1 MAIRPAP
8 ESVAKEAAANTHQP
22 RDPNT
27 LSNYNAFRTKHTEAD
42 FEIDF
47 NAKRLKG
54 TVHLTLEKLAKD
66 ASKVI
71 LDSSYLEVS
80 SVKAGSRE
88 LKYDLS
94 TSRVE
99 PYGSPLTVAV
109 PETDSNDLKL

>member
-1 MAIRPAP
+1 MTTVFSFRCTFRRPKIAFAQHSRTFISHSTCRTFAAMAIRPAP
-8 ESVAKEAAANTHQP
+8 ESVAKEAAANIHQP

-54 TVHLTLEKLAKD
+54 TVHLTLEKLVKD

-71 LDSSYLEVS
+71 LDS
-80 SVKAGSRE
+80 R
-88 LKYDLS
+88 
-94 TSRVE
+94 
-99 PYGSPLTVAV
+99 
-109 PETDSNDLKL
+109 